1 MIKKLKKAFTITELV
16 IVIAVIAILAAV
28 LIPTFTTLIDRANRS
43 SDESAV
49 YNMNLIL
56 STADTEKPDSV
67 SEALKLLEEAGMDAK
82 EYKALVKGN
91 AFYYNLE
98 KNRVIYLEV
107 ATNTIL
113 YPQEYVNM
121 SETEINE
128 MFANGQWYNLEGR
141 MAGDET
147 WQTATVY
154 ESTAALKAADVTD
167 GVVKSESGETITA
180 AKVSSAAKLISVV
193 DYIEA
198 DENNGAGFTL
208 MLGDDIDLKDSEWKP
223 IEEFAGDFDGCGYA
237 IQGLRMTDLTADTKD
252 YMAAGVQT
260 PYMYYG
266 FVSVFSGNYFG
277 NVVFENIVI
286 DNPGLNKEISESFK
300 RSNHTIGVA
309 MGAILVRGG
318 VSAEAHNV
326 TIENVVIDQ
335 SCQINAPSRVGGIV
349 GFIGGEADSANATGA
364 FPKDS
369 VILIQNCRND
379 ADITSEIISKGSHA
393 TVGGIVATSNQR
405 ADDVQLNIVNCV
417 NTGNLRGYITAG
429 IMADSWASNTEWKNS
444 SAEDYK
450 NGGVIHIF
458 GCINSGNIV
467 SEYSNKTDVY
477 AAGIYGKSNYTSDDG
492 IGDARVYSIIVEQCI
507 NVGTVTCENG
517 TMSDI
522 AIEKTEVYTVHQDRL
537 EQDETKYYT
546 LIVKGCKTGDST
558 STDDTLTAVADLH
571 SEYYEI
577 ALMKTESLTPLTLAS
592 LAA

>member
-1 MIKKLKKAFTITELV
+1 MF
-16 IVIAVIAILAAV
+16 AAV

-147 WQTATVY
+147 WQTAVEYADVT
-154 ESTAALKAADVTD
+154 ALKAADVTD
-167 GVVKSESGETITA
+167 GVVKSEGTITA

-223 IEEFAGDFDGCGYA
+223 IEEYAGDFDGCGYA

-252 YMAAGVQT
+252 YTAAGALN

-266 FVSVFSGNYFG
+266 FISVFSGNYFS
-277 NVVFENIVI
+277 NVIFENIVI
-286 DNPGLNKEISESFK
+286 DNPGLNKEISESLT
-300 RSNHTIGVA
+300 RNNHTIGVA

-369 VILIQNCRND
+369 VILIQNCRNN
-379 ADITSEIISKGSHA
+379 ADITSAIISGGTHA

-417 NTGNLRGYITAG
+417 NTGNLSGYVTAG
-429 IMADSWASNTEWKNS
+429 IMADSWASNTERQNDS
-444 SAEDYK
+444 GVLYA
-450 NGGVIHIF
+450 NAGVIHIY
-458 GCINSGNIV
+458 GCINTGDITSQFT
-467 SEYSNKTDVY
+467 NKTDVS
-477 AAGIYGKSNYTSDDG
+477 AAGIYANYSMGIDNASNEDNS
-492 IGDARVYSIIVEQCI
+492 RVYSIIVESCI
-507 NVGTVTCENG
+507 NTGAVLAENSQKEFLVAPSNVNVFEKGT
-517 TMSDI
+517 
-522 AIEKTEVYTVHQDRL
+522 DRPNYS
-537 EQDETKYYT
+537 EDKKYYT
-546 LIVKGCKTGDST
+546 LILQGCKTGDAS
-558 STDDTLTAVADLH
+558 STDETLENVAD
-571 SEYYEI
+571 SNDSYYENI
-577 ALMKTESLTPLTLAS
+577 RLMATDSLIPLTLAS
-592 LAA
+592 LSA